1 MTPLP
6 FVRKSFVVAPSIV
19 GAEWWNES
27 VQAPVSRR
35 YLLIG
40 AIAST
45 SVLGASAYWL
55 LKPDP
60 TAFDN
65 KSSLEMQRQFGW
77 DFGATDQIVPSDGSP
92 GQPFD
97 AALLASLPDT
107 LRPSEARHRP
117 YYVPTLFQAPSALPR
132 SPPGDGTETVQ
143 NLREVLRRAMTP
155 AMRTSFGTGRSVGSL
170 FAELNRDTLVI
181 VDLPGPESVAFA
193 AGAAKDFD
201 PIFSFDNWPH
211 PYGVVHA
218 HQTLAAALTLATEFK
233 NAATTLRR
241 DAPGLIVLDRDR
253 LAPYSES
260 PSQFDNRYVAKLPDA
275 AALRSMGYAHVL
287 CVVPRD
293 GDLESDDLNDDFVSY
308 QASGIST
315 RLLGANAFARDDS
328 APPRPVAAAAK
339 DYDDGATYAY
349 GGSVH
354 THPWFWY
361 HYAFARPRMAVPAR
375 PAPAYRAPQVAIAPR
390 MSLFS
395 GAASQTLAG
404 ARVRPQPPA
413 FATTPVV
420 VSANDGRVIGS
431 RWARSGSWTRSSGS
445 GSG

>member
-6 FVRKSFVVAPSIV
+6 FVRKSFVVAPNIV

-27 VQAPVSRR
+27 VQTPVSRR

-45 SVLGASAYWL
+45 SVLGVSAYWL

-60 TAFDN
+60 TAFEN

-77 DFGATDQIVPSDGSP
+77 DFGATEPFPSNEAL

-97 AALLASLPDT
+97 AALLASLADA
-107 LRPSEARHRP
+107 LRPSEERHRP
-117 YYVPTLFQAPSALPR
+117 YYVPTLFQAPSAMPR
-132 SPPGDGTETVQ
+132 SFPGDGTQPVQ
-143 NLREVLRRAMTP
+143 NLRDVLRPTMTP
-155 AMRTSFGTGRSVGSL
+155 AMRTAFGTGRSVGSL

-201 PIFSFDNWPH
+201 PVFSFDNWPH

-218 HQTLAAALTLATEFK
+218 HQTLAAALTLAKEFQ
-233 NAATTLRR
+233 NTAPTLRR

-308 QASGIST
+308 ETSGIST

-328 APPRPVAAAAK
+328 VPPRPVAATARE
-339 DYDDGATYAY
+339 YDDGVTYAY
-349 GGSVH
+349 GGSML
-354 THPWFWY
+354 THPWFWF
-361 HYAFARPRMAVPAR
+361 HYPFARPRTNVPAR

-395 GAASQTLAG
+395 GVASQTVAG

-420 VSANDGRVIGS
+420 VSADDGRVIGS
-431 RWARSGSWTRSSGS
+431 RWGRSGSWTRSSGS